1 MKGTGKMKRYIKI
14 EDLCCANCA
23 AKIEKAV
30 SKLEG
35 VNKCTVNFMAEKML
49 LEYDDSADF
58 DGLFAKIKEIADRIE
73 PECSLSL

>member
-1 MKGTGKMKRYIKI
+1 MKRYIKI

>member
-1 MKGTGKMKRYIKI
+1 MKRYIKI

-58 DGLFAKIKEIADRIE
+58 DGMFAKIKEIADRIE